1 MITNPATGM
10 HIGRVALATTEI
22 CDLAINAAKDAWSA
36 WSRTNPAKRAQIL
49 FEFRY
54 LLKIHQ
60 NELAAIITREHGKTL
75 DDATASI
82 TRSIEVVESYCNLV
96 GRMQGFMTSEIATGV
111 DCYTIQQPLGVCVG
125 VAPFNFP
132 VMVPLWLIIPAI
144 ACGNTFIL
152 KPSEQDPSA
161 AIYLCELLTKA
172 GLPPGVVNCVQG
184 DKTTVDYLLTH
195 RDVQAIA
202 VVASTNTAEHI
213 YKTGTLHG
221 KRVMA
226 FGGAKNHCVVMPD
239 AVFDHAASA
248 IVGAAYGSA
257 GERCMAI
264 AVVITVGHTAAT
276 NLMQKMLPL
285 IAAMAAVV
293 EAASISDQLHSS

>member
-1 MITNPATGM
+1 MIMLYQVPHYIKSQIHVESQCNAMITNPATGM

-161 AIYLCELLTKA
+161 AIYLCELFTKA

-184 DKTTVDYLLTH
+184 DKT
-195 RDVQAIA
+195 
-202 VVASTNTAEHI
+202 
-213 YKTGTLHG
+213 
-221 KRVMA
+221 
-226 FGGAKNHCVVMPD
+226 
-239 AVFDHAASA
+239 
-248 IVGAAYGSA
+248 
-257 GERCMAI
+257 
-264 AVVITVGHTAAT
+264 
-276 NLMQKMLPL
+276 
-285 IAAMAAVV
+285 
-293 EAASISDQLHSS
+293 